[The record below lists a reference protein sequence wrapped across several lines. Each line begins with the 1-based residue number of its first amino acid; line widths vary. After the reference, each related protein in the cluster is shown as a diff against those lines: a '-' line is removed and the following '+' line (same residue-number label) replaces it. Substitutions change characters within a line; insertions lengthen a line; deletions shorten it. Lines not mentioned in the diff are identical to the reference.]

1 MRNICIRF
9 KYPRGAIPP
18 LSSILA
24 APLLVVLGQ
33 VLVAQTAYIE
43 AVHRGLVWGSGTKTS
58 IGRGMGYHTNL
69 PCRRST
75 AISGYIHIIY
85 HYTLN
90 DNIKRLT
97 DSGTC
102 MNYVYI
108 HQLMNTPSYYYLI
121 HRMYVDHSPPD

>member
-1 MRNICIRF
+1 MNYVYI
-9 KYPRGAIPP
+9 PPTPPAPP

-85 HYTLN
+85 HY
-90 DNIKRLT
+90 
-97 DSGTC
+97 
-102 MNYVYI
+102 
-108 HQLMNTPSYYYLI
+108 
-121 HRMYVDHSPPD
+121 MY

>member
-1 MRNICIRF
+1 MQYIVASE
-9 KYPRGAIPP
+9 PRGSPSLQACT
-18 LSSILA
+18 
-24 APLLVVLGQ
+24 PLLVVLGQ

-85 HYTLN
+85 H
-90 DNIKRLT
+90 
-97 DSGTC
+97 
-102 MNYVYI
+102 
-108 HQLMNTPSYYYLI
+108 
-121 HRMYVDHSPPD
+121 